1 MSRDREKNGARCRE
15 TGFRLITR
23 DHVRREPGGGLVV
36 EPEGLTLL
44 AREAF
49 TDVNHLLRP
58 RHLAQVRAILDD
70 PRSSDND
77 RYVALEMIKNAV
89 ISARME
95 FPLCQDTG
103 TATIVAKK
111 GELVRTGG
119 RDKEA
124 LSEGV
129 GLAYAQNNLRYSQN
143 TPLTMFEE
151 KNTRTNLPAQ
161 IDILSGPGDEYEFLF
176 VAKGGGSA
184 NKTALY
190 QETKAV
196 LNHDALLN
204 FLTEKMVGLGTSACP
219 PYHLAFVVGGSS
231 AETNLKTVKLASAGC
246 MDDLPDTG
254 DEKGRAFRDRGL
266 EHELLQ
272 NSRDVGMGAQFG
284 GRYFCLDVRVIRL
297 PRHGASCPIGM
308 GVSCSADRNA
318 KGRVTADGIFLEDL
332 ERDPEKYLPEDAGAL
347 EGEAVQI
354 DLSRPMDEIRA
365 TLSQYPVS
373 TRLALCGD
381 IVVARD
387 IAHARIKERLDRGEG
402 LPDYFKKHIIYYA
415 GPAKTPPGYPCGSC
429 GPTTSSRMDPYVPL
443 FQRLGA
449 SLVML
454 GKGNR
459 SKAVTE
465 SCRKYGGFYLGSIGG
480 PAARLGRDCITAV
493 EVLEFP
499 ELGMEAVYKFTVKD
513 FPAFIVIDDKGH
525 DFFATLLARW
535 QVMKSSRVLG
545 HF

>member
-254 DEKGRAFRDRGL
+254 DEKGRAFRD
-266 EHELLQ
+266 
-272 NSRDVGMGAQFG
+272 
-284 GRYFCLDVRVIRL
+284 
-297 PRHGASCPIGM
+297 
-308 GVSCSADRNA
+308 
-318 KGRVTADGIFLEDL
+318 
-332 ERDPEKYLPEDAGAL
+332 
-347 EGEAVQI
+347 
-354 DLSRPMDEIRA
+354 
-365 TLSQYPVS
+365 
-373 TRLALCGD
+373 
-381 IVVARD
+381 
-387 IAHARIKERLDRGEG
+387 
-402 LPDYFKKHIIYYA
+402 
-415 GPAKTPPGYPCGSC
+415 
-429 GPTTSSRMDPYVPL
+429 
-443 FQRLGA
+443 
-449 SLVML
+449 
-454 GKGNR
+454 
-459 SKAVTE
+459 
-465 SCRKYGGFYLGSIGG
+465 
-480 PAARLGRDCITAV
+480 
-493 EVLEFP
+493 
-499 ELGMEAVYKFTVKD
+499 
-513 FPAFIVIDDKGH
+513 
-525 DFFATLLARW
+525 
-535 QVMKSSRVLG
+535 
-545 HF
+545 